1 MFSSTPRA
9 PRQDNSSNVESNVDS
24 HWVRDFL
31 AKGAPR
37 SRKSSLPIVGAIIA
51 GVILP
56 YGVNLWTPN
65 SAVADTQVSTPATTQ
80 SSPNSSTTQDDAQTG
95 PESASE
101 YKAATPL
108 ASAVDSVQSAA
119 SSVQETVQSS
129 FQDAIDELP
138 QVGHV
143 WHVTSVVGGVST
155 TQEIKVPLNGANVGE
170 VLELMQITLN
180 PLDRIEPPLK
190 DAAKD
195 NMTVRVQRVSAE
207 LKKSISYL
215 DFETRYQPSNNLKPG
230 QKQTVQKGV
239 KGQVE
244 ITERV
249 WTLDG
254 KETMRQRVSRRDVS
268 APKAEVIGLGSKA
281 AYVPSK
287 IPYHNRYARSFSL
300 SSRGGS
306 PRDRFQ
312 TPQLQSY
319 KAERSIELVATGYS
333 PDPRENGGYTTTAT
347 GLPIGYGAA
356 AVDPRVIPLGTKLY
370 VEGYGYALACDTGGA
385 IKGKRIDLAYDSYR
399 LANTKGRK
407 KVRVWILER

>member
-1 MFSSTPRA
+1 MFTPTPRA
-9 PRQDNSSNVESNVDS
+9 PRQNQSSNSESN
-24 HWVRDFL
+24 WVRDFL

-37 SRKSSLPIVGAIIA
+37 SRKSSLPIMGAIIA

-65 SAVADTQVSTPATTQ
+65 SAVAEETQKDSQSAVAFKEATTQ
-80 SSPNSSTTQDDAQTG
+80 SSPNQSATQTSSEVDNK
-95 PESASE
+95 ENS
-101 YKAATPL
+101 TPL
-108 ASAVDSVQSAA
+108 AAVAESLQSAA
-119 SSVQETVQSS
+119 SSVQDSV
-129 FQDAIDELP
+129 QDAIAELP
-138 QVGHV
+138 QAAAHT

-155 TQEIKVPLNGANVGE
+155 TQEIKVPLTGASVGD
-170 VLELMQITLN
+170 VLEKMQITLN
-180 PLDRIEPPLK
+180 PLDRINPSLSSK
-190 DAAKD
+190 ATD
-195 NMTVRVQRVSAE
+195 NMTISVQRVTAE
-207 LKKSISYL
+207 LEKNTKYL
-215 DFETRYQPSNNLKPG
+215 DFETRYQPNNNLKPG

-239 KGQVE
+239 KGKIE

-254 KETMRQRVSRRDVS
+254 KETMRQRVTRRDVS
-268 APKAEVIGLGSKA
+268 APKPEIVALGSKA

-287 IPYHNRYARSFSL
+287 IPYHNRYARSMSL
-300 SSRGGS
+300 SARGGS
-306 PRDRFQ
+306 PRDRFK
-312 TPQLQSY
+312 TPKLQSY
-319 KAERSIELVATGYS
+319 KAKESMILVATGYS

-399 LANTKGRK
+399 LANTKGHK
-407 KVRVWILER
+407 KVKVWILER

>member
-1 MFSSTPRA
+1 MFTPTPRA
-9 PRQDNSSNVESNVDS
+9 PRQNQSSNVESS
-24 HWVRDFL
+24 HWVREFL

-37 SRKSSLPIVGAIIA
+37 SRKSSLPIMGVIIA

-65 SAVADTQVSTPATTQ
+65 SAVADTDVSTPATTQ
-80 SSPNSSTTQDDAQTG
+80 SSPTQSASQDNAQTS
-95 PESASE
+95 PESASQ
-101 YKAATPL
+101 YKAITPL
-108 ASAVDSVQSAA
+108 SAAVDSVQAAA
-119 SSVQETVQSS
+119 SSVQETVQ
-129 FQDAIDELP
+129 DAIAELP
-138 QVGHV
+138 QNGNV

-155 TQEIKVPLNGANVGE
+155 TQEIKVPVAGASVSE

-180 PLDRIEPPLK
+180 PLDRIDPPLK
-190 DAAKD
+190 NAASD
-195 NMTVRVQRVSAE
+195 NMTVRVQRVTAE
-207 LKKSISYL
+207 LEKSTKYL
-215 DFETRYQPSNNLKPG
+215 DFETRYQPNNNLKPG

-254 KETMRQRVSRRDVS
+254 KETMRQRVARRDVS
-268 APKAEVIGLGSKA
+268 ASQPEVIGLGSKA

-287 IPYHNRYARSFSL
+287 IPYHNRYARSMSL
-300 SSRGGS
+300 SARGGS

-312 TPQLQSY
+312 TPKMQSY